1 MCVVTVKDIL
11 QLVEVDLET
20 TRQPKGVKNIH
31 NSRFNVKPTVLFEP
45 IILYVLLLMHC
56 QIVSPASVSNEIGN
70 VDIGVIQARK
80 SETLRLP
87 GISMSENISLILL

>member
-1 MCVVTVKDIL
+1 MCVVTVKDTL

-20 TRQPKGVKNIH
+20 TKQPKGVKNIH

-45 IILYVLLLMHC
+45 IILYVLLLLHC
-56 QIVSPASVSNEIGN
+56 QIVSVSNEIGN

>member
-11 QLVEVDLET
+11 QLVEVDLEN

-45 IILYVLLLMHC
+45 IYHFYVLLLLHC
-56 QIVSPASVSNEIGN
+56 QIVSVSNEIGN
-70 VDIGVIQARK
+70 VGIGVIQARK